1 MAFTTVTSTDGYVVE
16 SELTG
21 ATLRVYS
28 PQRAKRLFT
37 VNVSHNGQGKAR
49 LTNAYGNCSFKVRVA
64 IKAWL
69 KLNNFTS
76 YTFERGAP
84 HDGQRSLG
92 GVVQLTA

>member
-1 MAFTTVTSTDGYVVE
+1 MAFTTVITADGLEVE

-49 LTNAYGNCSFKVRVA
+49 LTNGYGNYSFKARMA
-64 IKAWL
+64 IKTWL
-69 KLNNFTS
+69 HKQNFTS

-84 HDGQRSLG
+84 QDGQRALSG
-92 GVVQLTA
+92 NVA

>member
-1 MAFTTVTSTDGYVVE
+1 VAFTTAISADGLEVE
-16 SELTG
+16 SEITG

-49 LTNAYGNCSFKVRVA
+49 LTNGYGVYSFKVRIAV
-64 IKAWL
+64 KAWL

-84 HDGQRSLG
+84 EEGQRVSNRTL
-92 GVVQLTA
+92 

>member
-1 MAFTTVTSTDGYVVE
+1 MAFTTVTSADGLVVE

-49 LTNAYGNCSFKVRVA
+49 LTNAYGNYSFKVRLA

-69 KLNNFTS
+69 QLNNFTS

-84 HDGQRSLG
+84 HEGQRALSGNIL
-92 GVVQLTA
+92 LTA

>member
-49 LTNAYGNCSFKVRVA
+49 LTNGYGNYSFKVRLA

-69 KLNNFTS
+69 QQNNFTS

-84 HDGQRSLG
+84 HEGQRALSGNIL
-92 GVVQLTA
+92 LTA

>member
-1 MAFTTVTSTDGYVVE
+1 VAFTTVTSTDGYVVE

-21 ATLRVYS
+21 ATLRVHS
-28 PQRAKRLFT
+28 PHRAKRLFT

-49 LTNAYGNCSFKVRVA
+49 LTNGYGNYSFKVRVA

-69 KLNNFTS
+69 KLNNFNS

-84 HDGQRSLG
+84 QDGQRLLS
-92 GVVQLTA
+92 GVVS

>member
-1 MAFTTVTSTDGYVVE
+1 MAFTTVVSTDGYVVE

-49 LTNAYGNCSFKVRVA
+49 LTNAYGN
-64 IKAWL
+64 
-69 KLNNFTS
+69 
-76 YTFERGAP
+76 
-84 HDGQRSLG
+84 
-92 GVVQLTA
+92 

>member
-1 MAFTTVTSTDGYVVE
+1 MAFTTVISTDGLVVE

-37 VNVSHNGQGKAR
+37 VCVSHNGQGKAR
-49 LTNAYGNCSFKVRVA
+49 LTNAYGNYSFNVRLAV
-64 IKAWL
+64 KTWL
-69 KLNNFTS
+69 QQNNFTS

-84 HDGQRSLG
+84 FEGQRALNG
-92 GVVQLTA
+92 TVPLTA

>member
-1 MAFTTVTSTDGYVVE
+1 MAFTTVTTADGLEVE

-28 PQRAKRLFT
+28 PHRAKRLFT

-49 LTNAYGNCSFKVRVA
+49 LTNGYGSYSFKVRVA

-69 KLNNFTS
+69 QLNNFTS

-84 HDGQRSLG
+84 QDGQRALNG
-92 GVVQLTA
+92 NVA

>member
-1 MAFTTVTSTDGYVVE
+1 MAFTTVITADGLEVE

-49 LTNAYGNCSFKVRVA
+49 LTNAYGNYSFKVRVA

-69 KLNNFTS
+69 QQNNFTS

-84 HDGQRSLG
+84 QDGQRALSG
-92 GVVQLTA
+92 KVSLTA

>member
-1 MAFTTVTSTDGYVVE
+1 VAFTTVITTDGLEVE

-49 LTNAYGNCSFKVRVA
+49 LTNGYGNYNFHVRRA
-64 IKAWL
+64 ITTWL

-76 YTFERGAP
+76 FTFERGAP
-84 HDGQRSLG
+84 QDGQRALNG
-92 GVVQLTA
+92 NVA

>member
-37 VNVSHNGQGKAR
+37 VNVSHNGHGKAR
-49 LTNAYGNCSFKVRVA
+49 LTNGYGNYSFKVRLA

-69 KLNNFTS
+69 QQNNFTS

-84 HDGQRSLG
+84 HEGQRALSGNIL
-92 GVVQLTA
+92 LTA

>member
-1 MAFTTVTSTDGYVVE
+1 MAFTTVTSTDGLVVE

-28 PQRAKRLFT
+28 PHRAKRLFT

-49 LTNAYGNCSFKVRVA
+49 LTNGYGNYNFHVRRA
-64 IKAWL
+64 ISTWL
-69 KLNNFTS
+69 KLNNFIS

-84 HDGQRSLG
+84 QDGQRALNG
-92 GVVQLTA
+92 NVA